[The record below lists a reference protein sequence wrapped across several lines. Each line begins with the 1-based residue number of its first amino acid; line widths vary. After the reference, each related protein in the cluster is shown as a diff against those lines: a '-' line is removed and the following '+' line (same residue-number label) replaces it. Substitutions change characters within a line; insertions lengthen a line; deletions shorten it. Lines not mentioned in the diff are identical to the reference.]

1 MKKCRICKTGFTQ
14 FNSMQSVCSP
24 MCAHKHA
31 QNQTENKIQKQ
42 QREDSK
48 SMRARRKAIKSIAAV
63 KGDVQPIF
71 NKFIRLRDFHLGCS
85 SCDRTK
91 QEVESQDTGLTGGVW
106 DAGHYLGRGARPDL
120 AFNED
125 NCHKQCKK
133 CNGGSGKYARKNH
146 TVQQSYRIKLIQK
159 IGVERVEAL
168 EVDKNYKFTREELYD
183 IKQTYKA
190 KVKQLESELN

>member
-1 MKKCRICKTGFTQ
+1 MKKCRICKKEFQQ
-14 FNSMQSVCSP
+14 FNSTQSVCSP
-24 MCAHKHA
+24 TCAHIHA
-31 QNQTENKIQKQ
+31 RNKTENKLKKEKVFERKIM
-42 QREDSK
+42 RE
-48 SMRARRKAIKSIAAV
+48 RRKAIKSIAAV
-63 KGDVQPIF
+63 KNDVQPFF
-71 NKFIRLRDFHLGCS
+71 NKFIRLRDFYLGCA

-133 CNGGSGKYARKNH
+133 CNGGSGKFARKNH
-146 TVQQSYRIKLIQK
+146 TVQQQYRINLIEK

-168 EVDKNYKFTREELYD
+168 EVDNNYKFTREELYE
-183 IKQTYKA
+183 IKETYKA
-190 KVKQLESELN
+190 KAKELEKELK